1 MQRGAGA
8 GAAAR
13 LGGWPARVARRASRR
28 MLLTRAVG
36 GSGVVARLRLRCGL
50 WHAAARAGADSV
62 CGAAGRPGA
71 RGLAMKIYTKTGD
84 KGTSQLFNGE
94 RRDKDDEVFQA
105 LGAVDEC
112 NAMIG
117 LACEY
122 SGELSELAAQLEDIM
137 SRMFDVGASVAT
149 PLESSSKA
157 KLGRAH
163 FDASHTPRLERWI
176 DAMDEQLP
184 PLTTFILPSGGKC
197 AAHLHVARTL
207 ARRAER
213 HVTPLVKSGSTDPE
227 VGKFLNRLSD
237 YLFMAARFAAK
248 QQGFTERTWKKV
260 DAEAAS
266 AAAAAAAAGAVPP
279 APAGAGAGA

>member
-1 MQRGAGA
+1 MAALASCAWHASGGAAVRRGG
-8 GAAAR
+8 GAAAAGR
-13 LGGWPARVARRASRR
+13 LGGGAPAR
-28 MLLTRAVG
+28 LL
-36 GSGVVARLRLRCGL
+36 S
-50 WHAAARAGADSV
+50 
-62 CGAAGRPGA
+62 
-71 RGLAMKIYTKTGD
+71 MKIYTKTGD
-84 KGTSQLFNGE
+84 KGTSQLFSGE

-122 SGELSELAAQLEDIM
+122 SGDLSELSAQLEEIM

-149 PLESSSKA
+149 PLDSSSKA

-260 DAEAAS
+260 TPGDAEGF
-266 AAAAAAAAGAVPP
+266 AAGA
-279 APAGAGAGA
+279 AASTGAAG